1 MRFAGKMRHAPPPWP
16 PPRCWLGAALA
27 DTGADDGADQ
37 SACRIARSTSSR
49 SARSAARPRSQ
60 NARGRILY
68 DFTGN
73 ACEGYTLEFR
83 QVAELD
89 NGEGKISLS
98 DLRSNTW
105 EDGAAKSYRFASQ
118 NHLNQKLLDAV
129 DGKAERSTGG
139 IAVTLTKP
147 EPRKIDLDA
156 AIVFPTEHVRRIIE
170 AAREGQTILEFPIY
184 DGSETGE
191 KVYNSLTVIGRE
203 IGPGERDLA
212 DAAAGNN
219 VLAEAA
225 ALAGDGELFRAQQAV
240 GRADAGL
247 FDLLRPLRERRLAH
261 AGARLQRLLDQRR
274 AEEHRAQGQQAL
286 SLMQRG
292 IDVGGKAQR
301 FRWRSPP
308 FSTAGTIA
316 ASAGSVHAKSTTPV
330 PLENGLLGPA
340 RGR

>member
-1 MRFAGKMRHAPPPWP
+1 MNLQATCAATVAVAAATVLAWGSFPAPAQTTQPVNLVPHRAIYELSLGKVRGKA
-16 PPRCWLGAALA
+16 
-27 DTGADDGADQ
+27 
-37 SACRIARSTSSR
+37 SV
-49 SARSAARPRSQ
+49 Q

-68 DFTGN
+68 DFTGS
-73 ACEGYTLEFR
+73 ACEGYTLDFR

-105 EDGAAKSYRFASQ
+105 EDGAAKTYRFMSQ

-129 DGKAERSTGG
+129 DGKAERGSGG

-170 AAREGQTILEFPIY
+170 AARAGQTILEFPIY

-212 DAAAGNN
+212 DAASGNDVLSKLRRWPVTVSYFERNKPAGEQTP
-219 VLAEAA
+219 VYAIS
-225 ALAGDGELFRAQQAV
+225 
-240 GRADAGL
+240 
-247 FDLLRPLRERRLAH
+247 FDLY
-261 AGARLQRLLDQRR
+261 
-274 AEEHRAQGQQAL
+274 
-286 SLMQRG
+286 
-292 IDVGGKAQR
+292 
-301 FRWRSPP
+301 
-308 FSTAGTIA
+308 
-316 ASAGSVHAKSTTPV
+316 
-330 PLENGLLGPA
+330 ENGVSRTLVLDYNDFSISGVLKNIELKDSKPCP
-340 RGR
+340 